1 MKINTRCQDAQK
13 VLSSA
18 WPVPTVLAA
27 LDLSEVNLPHKKM
40 GKLRTSAD
48 FCQLIRDIACKWADA
63 KEKSL
68 KFPL

>member
-27 LDLSEVNLPHKKM
+27 LDLSEVNPPHKKM

-48 FCQLIRDIACKWADA
+48 FCQQSRISDQGHRMQVG
-63 KEKSL
+63 
-68 KFPL
+68 